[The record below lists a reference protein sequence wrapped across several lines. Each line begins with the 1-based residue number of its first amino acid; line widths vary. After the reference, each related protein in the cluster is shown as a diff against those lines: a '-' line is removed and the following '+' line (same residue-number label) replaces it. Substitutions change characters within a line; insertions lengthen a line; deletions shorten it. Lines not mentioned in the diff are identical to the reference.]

1 MENKERPSVVGRI
14 FKIFKPRSKKSM
26 NSEPDYTIEMS
37 VHDVRI
43 LYKSV
48 CVHLDKWPGGCPDE
62 QEHLI
67 SMRDCLYRMILEYNF
82 NQ

>member
-1 MENKERPSVVGRI
+1 
-14 FKIFKPRSKKSM
+14 
-26 NSEPDYTIEMS
+26 MS

-48 CVHLDKWPGGCPDE
+48 CVHLDKWLGGCPEE
-62 QEHLI
+62 QEHLV